1 MPRSKT
7 RGSRKDHN
15 KRVANRNQKIT
26 ADVRAINDIK
36 QKIFQ
41 EAMERY
47 KQEQETSGKTGN
59 TYKIKL

>member
-15 KRVANRNQKIT
+15 KRVAKRNEEATRDIK
-26 ADVRAINDIK
+26 AINALR

-41 EAMERY
+41 EAVERH
-47 KQEQETSGKTGN
+47 KQEQEASGKTGN